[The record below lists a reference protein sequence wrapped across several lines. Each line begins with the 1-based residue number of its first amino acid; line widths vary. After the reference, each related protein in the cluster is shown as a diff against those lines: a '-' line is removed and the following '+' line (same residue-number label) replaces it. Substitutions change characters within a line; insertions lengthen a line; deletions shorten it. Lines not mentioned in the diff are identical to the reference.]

1 MRRLAVSSLVVV
13 VFVAL
18 LGGGTARAH
27 DPIILTA
34 DQSTPAD
41 GPMLPDGTI
50 SFALYGTLEA
60 PGDTRGF
67 RVDFA
72 DGDPL
77 YLSVLIPDL
86 PPENSLPDDLL
97 PYLVVEDPAGGS
109 TELRVDER
117 AAFAEP
123 FTGTSYVT
131 LAVLT
136 GSAMAGTYSVTVT
149 GEAPSRFTVAV
160 GTKELFGTEVEN
172 VPNRDAGVAGVMEWY
187 SSTPPSVVTTSSSV
201 ADTTVPGTTSAP
213 VSDVSVS
220 TDVVHSPAATYAD
233 VPDATAD
240 SGESDGSGSTW
251 LVFVALGV
259 AAVVGGIVVT
269 SRRRSTEK

>member
-13 VFVAL
+13 VLVAL

-41 GPMLPDGTI
+41 GPLLPDGTI

-67 RVDFA
+67 RVAFA
-72 DGDPL
+72 ADDPL

-86 PPENSLPDDLL
+86 APENSLADELL
-97 PYLVVEDPAGGS
+97 PYLVVEDPAGAV
-109 TELRVDER
+109 TELRVDEPV
-117 AAFAEP
+117 AFAEP
-123 FTGTSYVT
+123 FTGTNYVT

-136 GSAMAGTYSVTVT
+136 GPAMAGTYSVTIA
-149 GEAPSRFTVAV
+149 GDAPSRFTVAV

-172 VPNRDAGVAGVMEWY
+172 VPNRNEGVPGVMEWY
-187 SSTPPSVVTTSSSV
+187 SSAPPTIAATTIAV
-201 ADTTVPGTTSAP
+201 ETTVP
-213 VSDVSVS
+213 VSS
-220 TDVVHSPAATYAD
+220 TETPTARDANSPAVTVV
-233 VPDATAD
+233 VPAD
-240 SGESDGSGSTW
+240 STTTDAGNDDSGSSW
-251 LVFVALGV
+251 LVFVVLGV
-259 AAVVGGIVVT
+259 IVVVLGGAV
-269 SRRRSTEK
+269 SVGRRRSSAK